1 MASLKA
7 KWQLGATLKSASFPT
22 STFAP
27 FQQELVAPTPAK
39 AGRTG
44 SRASTTFAT
53 PTSRTP
59 PGSTAA
65 TLKFRKRRKPSWSL
79 PGTAK
84 ELERRTSLDG
94 CEHS

>member
-1 MASLKA
+1 MASFKA
-7 KWQLGATLKSASFPT
+7 ELQLGATLTKAPIPT
-22 STFAP
+22 SIFVP
-27 FQQELVAPTPAK
+27 FLQELDAPTLAK

-65 TLKFRKRRKPSWSL
+65 TLKFRKRRKPSLSL
-79 PGTAK
+79 PGTANEEFLK
-84 ELERRTSLDG
+84 SG
-94 CEHS
+94 S